1 MNAERISELLEKLVA
16 GTITLSEEGELH
28 AWYNEYNQSNLAEGA
43 DARVLDK
50 REKKRLRRKIYKALL
65 KQINGKTPGKVVP
78 FYPKQTFIRKIAVA
92 AFLLIVAVSG
102 LLVYNNVRVK
112 KPPVYVS
119 KDISKQAITPGHN
132 GATLHLSNGKTI
144 DLDTAK
150 DGVIADQNG
159 VQIVKKNGKL
169 NYVGKADNVIYNDI
183 VTTRGQQW
191 QLELSDGTKV
201 WLNAASS
208 IHYPLSFKGKDR
220 IVKITGEAYFEVV
233 HNEAQPFKI
242 QVGNIQIEDIGTELN
257 VNAYTDEP
265 SLKTTLVNGSI
276 KVSTGNENR
285 FLTPGQQAI
294 TLKDNNSIE
303 VKKEVNVD
311 EVISWKNG
319 QIQFE
324 NESLQTIMRQISR
337 WYDVDIT
344 YDGDIPHKIFTGA
357 ISKKSDLSELLKIL
371 KFEGVHFTLEGRTI
385 VVKP

>member
-28 AWYNEYNQSNLAEGA
+28 AWYNEYNQSGLVEGA

-102 LLVYNNVRVK
+102 LLVYNNIRVK
-112 KPPVYVS
+112 KPSVYVS

-208 IHYPLSFKGKDR
+208 IHYPLSFKGKER

-319 QIQFE
+319 RIQFE

>member
-1 MNAERISELLEKLVA
+1 MDTQRIFDLLEKLVT
-16 GTITLSEEGELH
+16 GTITLSEERELDV
-28 AWYNEYNQSNLAEGA
+28 WYSECIQSDLMEGA
-43 DARVLDK
+43 DVRALNK
-50 REKKRLRRKIYKALL
+50 REKKRLRRKIYTALS
-65 KQINGKTPGKVVP
+65 KQVDGKTPGKVVP
-78 FYPKQTFIRKIAVA
+78 FYSNQTFTGKIAAVA
-92 AFLLIVAVSG
+92 FVLILALGG
-102 LLVYNNVRVK
+102 LLVYNNIGVK
-112 KPPVYVS
+112 KPAVYVS
-119 KDISKQAITPGHN
+119 KDIPKQDIVPGHN

-169 NYVGKADNVIYNDI
+169 NYVGKTDDVIYNDI

-208 IHYPLSFKGKDR
+208 IHYPLSFKGKER

-276 KVSTGNENR
+276 KVSTGNESKL
-285 FLTPGQQAI
+285 LTPGQQAI
-294 TLKDNNSIE
+294 TLKENNSIQ

-357 ISKKSDLSELLKIL
+357 ISRKSDLSELLRIL

>member
-28 AWYNEYNQSNLAEGA
+28 AWYNEYNQSGLVEGA

-102 LLVYNNVRVK
+102 LLVYNNIRVK
-112 KPPVYVS
+112 KPSVYVS

-169 NYVGKADNVIYNDI
+169 NYVGKADDVIYNDI

-208 IHYPLSFKGKDR
+208 IHYPLSFKGKER

-319 QIQFE
+319 RIQFE

>member
-1 MNAERISELLEKLVA
+1 MNAERISELLEKLIV
-16 GTITLSEEGELH
+16 GTISLSEKGELN
-28 AWYNEYNQSNLAEGA
+28 AWYNEYNQSNLVEGA
-43 DARVLDK
+43 DMHVLDK
-50 REKKRLRRKIYKALL
+50 REKKKLRRKIYKTLL
-65 KQINGKTPGKVVP
+65 KQINGKAPGKVLP

-92 AFLLIVAVSG
+92 AVFLIVAAGG
-102 LLVYNNVRVK
+102 LLVYNDIRVK
-112 KPPVYVS
+112 KPSVYVS
-119 KDISKQAITPGHN
+119 KDISKQEITPGHN

-169 NYVGKADNVIYNDI
+169 NYVGKADDVIYNDI
-183 VTTRGQQW
+183 VTSRGQQW

-208 IHYPLSFKGKDR
+208 IHYPLSFKGKER

-233 HNEAQPFKI
+233 HNKAQPFKI

-265 SLKTTLVNGSI
+265 SLKTTLINGSI
-276 KVSTGNENR
+276 KVSTANETR

-344 YDGDIPHKIFTGA
+344 YDGDIPRKIFTGA

>member
-1 MNAERISELLEKLVA
+1 MDTQRISDLLEKLVT
-16 GTITLSEEGELH
+16 GTITLSEERELD
-28 AWYNEYNQSNLAEGA
+28 AWYSECIQSDLMEGA
-43 DARVLDK
+43 DVRALNK
-50 REKKRLRRKIYKALL
+50 REKKRLRRKIYTALS
-65 KQINGKTPGKVVP
+65 KQVDGKTPGKVVP
-78 FYPKQTFIRKIAVA
+78 FYPKQTFTRKIAVV
-92 AFLLIVAVSG
+92 AFVLILALGG
-102 LLVYNNVRVK
+102 LLVYNNTGVK
-112 KPPVYVS
+112 KPAVYVS
-119 KDISKQAITPGHN
+119 KDIPKQDIVPGHN

-169 NYVGKADNVIYNDI
+169 NYVGKTDDVIYNDI

-208 IHYPLSFKGKDR
+208 IHYPLSFKGKER

-276 KVSTGNENR
+276 KVSTGNESKL
-285 FLTPGQQAI
+285 LTPGQQAI
-294 TLKDNNSIE
+294 TLKENNSIQ

-357 ISKKSDLSELLKIL
+357 ISRKSDLSELLRIL

>member
-1 MNAERISELLEKLVA
+1 MDEERISDLLEKLVA

-28 AWYNEYNQSNLAEGA
+28 AWYNEYNQSDLVKGN

-50 REKKRLRRKIYKALL
+50 REKKRLKRKIYKALS

-78 FYPKQTFIRKIAVA
+78 FYSKETFIRKIAVA
-92 AFLLIVAVSG
+92 AILLIVAVGG
-102 LLVYNNVRVK
+102 LLVYNNIGVK
-112 KPPVYVS
+112 KPSVYVA
-119 KDISKQAITPGHN
+119 KDISKQAIAPGHN

-150 DGVIADQNG
+150 DGIIADQNG

-169 NYVGKADNVIYNDI
+169 NYVGKADDVIYNDI

-191 QLELSDGTKV
+191 QLELSDGTRV

-208 IHYPLSFKGKDR
+208 IHYPLSFKGKER

-242 QVGNIQIEDIGTELN
+242 QAGNIQIEDIGTELN

-276 KVSTGNENR
+276 KISTGSGNR

-294 TLKDNNSIE
+294 TLKDNNSIQ
-303 VKKEVNVD
+303 VKKEVNV
-311 EVISWKNG
+311 EEIISWKNG

-337 WYDVDIT
+337 WYDVNIK
-344 YDGDIPHKIFTGA
+344 YDGDIPDKIFTGA
-357 ISKKSDLSELLKIL
+357 ISRKSDLSELLKIL

-385 VVKP
+385 VVQP

>member
-1 MNAERISELLEKLVA
+1 MDAERISDLLEKLVA

-28 AWYNEYNQSNLAEGA
+28 AWYNEYNQSDVVEGA

-50 REKKRLRRKIYKALL
+50 REKKRLRRKIYKALSN
-65 KQINGKTPGKVVP
+65 QINDKTPGKVVP
-78 FYPKQTFIRKIAVA
+78 FYKNQTFIRNIAVA
-92 AFLLIVAVSG
+92 AVFLIVAAGG
-102 LLVYNNVRVK
+102 LLLYNNVRVK
-112 KPPVYVS
+112 KPEVYVS

-169 NYVGKADNVIYNDI
+169 NYVGKADDVIYNDI

-257 VNAYTDEP
+257 VNAYADEP